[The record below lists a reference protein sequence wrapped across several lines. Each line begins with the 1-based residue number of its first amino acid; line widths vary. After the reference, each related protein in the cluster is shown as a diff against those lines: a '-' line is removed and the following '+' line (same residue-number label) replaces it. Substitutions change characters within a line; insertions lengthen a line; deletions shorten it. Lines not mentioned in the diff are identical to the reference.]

1 MAEMTKLTDD
11 KRREYADKSRKLKQ
25 DNPKLTY
32 DEIAKE
38 LGLSASHLCKLRRR
52 FPPKIS
58 QDEDETSKEILI
70 DAFKEEFGMEE
81 DFYSED
87 KVVEEEEAFEIV
99 KGYIVDKKGPSPHSV
114 PFEISIP
121 AGLDKRTRG
130 IVIHSIA
137 FECLE
142 IVEI

>member
-1 MAEMTKLTDD
+1 MTEMNDAD
-11 KRREYADKSRKLKQ
+11 RREYADKSRELKKN
-25 DNPKLTY
+25 NPKLTY

-58 QDEDETSKEILI
+58 EDKDETSKEILI

-87 KVVEEEEAFEIV
+87 KIVNEEEAFEIV
-99 KGYIVDKKGPSPHSV
+99 KGYIVNKNGTLSNSI

-137 FECLE
+137 FEGLE